1 MADVLT
7 TFPHVNLP
15 EKLAFMYLMHLTTR
29 WQASPND
36 SSYARM
42 PVWLRPT
49 VTQITVPHAAWI
61 DNIPWPRVRDI
72 LIQKP
77 DRYPFAVFS
86 ELYSEHVSINWPY
99 DPEDIVVDTGEG
111 PSLNTI
117 FEKHIQRLSNW
128 IAPRPFREYFS
139 EWTSDVLLMM
149 SGSMKAAQ
157 YNTTS
162 NKVEINEI
170 PIPEPGENDILIKN
184 ACASLCHSDLMLFWG
199 HTAEKPPM
207 EKVTIGHENTGTV
220 AAIGRNVTGFKIGD
234 PVGCLGCSYACLNGN
249 RHFLP
254 LQQLTESSDLAAY
267 HSVKKCGLNEGDW
280 ITIIGCGGL
289 GHLAIQYAKALKLR
303 VIGIDISDSQ
313 LESAKSLGADLT
325 FNSASTL
332 GYEKEILSQTDGG
345 AHAAVVLSA
354 SNAAYQSAPSVL
366 RINGILMVIGI
377 PKENLSI
384 NALHILLGKYRI
396 MGASSGT
403 PQQMRE
409 PIEFSHKHGIKAH
422 MTTFNDIEDIQK
434 IIDLLENGKTAG
446 RFGIVF

>member
-1 MADVLT
+1 
-7 TFPHVNLP
+7 
-15 EKLAFMYLMHLTTR
+15 
-29 WQASPND
+29 
-36 SSYARM
+36 
-42 PVWLRPT
+42 
-49 VTQITVPHAAWI
+49 
-61 DNIPWPRVRDI
+61 
-72 LIQKP
+72 
-77 DRYPFAVFS
+77 
-86 ELYSEHVSINWPY
+86 
-99 DPEDIVVDTGEG
+99 
-111 PSLNTI
+111 
-117 FEKHIQRLSNW
+117 
-128 IAPRPFREYFS
+128 
-139 EWTSDVLLMM
+139 M
-149 SGSMKAAQ
+149 SGTMRAAQ
-157 YNTTS
+157 YNTTL

-170 PIPEPGENDILIKN
+170 PIPKPGENDILIKN

-220 AAIGRNVTGFKIGD
+220 VAIGRNVTGFKIGD
-234 PVGCLGCSYACLNGN
+234 PMIAKDVVFTIFIVWKELAGCTALQHTDTLQNTPYRTTGMPWFSQREWTLL
-249 RHFLP
+249 LP
-254 LQQLTESSDLAAY
+254 LLSY
-267 HSVKKCGLNEGDW
+267 HSVKKCGLQEGDW
-280 ITIIGCGGL
+280 IAIIGCGGL

-325 FNSASTL
+325 FNSASTP
-332 GYEKEILSQTDGG
+332 GYKKELLSLTSGG

-384 NALHILLGKYRI
+384 NALDVLLGKYRI

-409 PIEFSHKHGIKAH
+409 PIEFSYKHGIKAH
-422 MTTFNDIEDIQK
+422 LTTFNDIGDIQK